1 MRRSTFFILLFM
13 VLWVAGTV
21 FVAAGVYNAVS
32 SDGAI
37 EVRVAGPDGRLRVG
51 VPAFF
56 AVRALRSANWTTCA
70 AGRSWGSQDL
80 DDWGPALRAALTELD
95 AYDDVPLLE
104 VEEGGSIVR
113 MHKHGGRFVL
123 ELDEGHESVK
133 VIMPVRT
140 VKRVLAEAG
149 V

>member
-1 MRRSTFFILLFM
+1 MRRSTFFILLFLL
-13 VLWVAGTV
+13 VWFAGTV
-21 FVAAGVYNAVS
+21 FVAAGVFNAVKG
-32 SDGAI
+32 DGAI
-37 EVRVAGPDGRLRVG
+37 EVRVAGPDGRVRVG

-70 AGRSWGSQDL
+70 AGRSWGGDDL
-80 DDWGPALRAALTELD
+80 DDWGPALRAALAELD
-95 AYDDVPLLE
+95 AYDDVPLFE
-104 VEEGGSIVR
+104 IEEGGSIVR

-123 ELDEGHESVK
+123 EVDEGHESVK

-140 VKRVLAEAG
+140 VRRVLAEAG